1 MKKIKNFAKKLFS
14 AKRMKTLA
22 MLLFCGTL
30 ATYAQ
35 NAAGDYTA
43 GTDALATVTEEIAK
57 YVPFVVK
64 LCYAIAGV
72 VAVVGAISVY
82 IAMNNEE
89 QDVKNILV
97 LQNAFEKTR
106 KQMKVNTLSINA
118 LSNNLNFQIFAKLTL
133 KKTEKTV
140 SCFRFVSRFSVCFL
154 IFTSVFR
161 SKGREKKANVSIGN
175 HI

>member
-1 MKKIKNFAKKLFS
+1 MKKIKTIAKNLFG

-22 MLLFCGTL
+22 LMLLCGTI

-97 LQNAFEKTR
+97 LQNCLERIR
-106 KQMKVNTLSINA
+106 KEVTNIVLSIKRI
-118 LSNNLNFQIFAKLTL
+118 SEFLNFPILAQPTL
-133 KKTEKTV
+133 KK
-140 SCFRFVSRFSVCFL
+140 
-154 IFTSVFR
+154 I
-161 SKGREKKANVSIGN
+161 
-175 HI
+175 

>member
-1 MKKIKNFAKKLFS
+1 MKKIKNLTKRIFS
-14 AKRMKTLA
+14 AKRVGTLA
-22 MLLFCGTL
+22 MLLFCGVA

-43 GTDALATVTEEIAK
+43 GTNALTTVTEEIAK
-57 YVPFVVK
+57 YVPYVVK

-97 LQNAFEKTR
+97 LRNAFEKTR
-106 KQMKVNTLSINA
+106 KQMKANMLSINTLSGI
-118 LSNNLNFQIFAKLTL
+118 LNFPMFAKLTL
-133 KKTEKTV
+133 KKT
-140 SCFRFVSRFSVCFL
+140 
-154 IFTSVFR
+154 
-161 SKGREKKANVSIGN
+161 
-175 HI
+175 